1 MCRARWALRERKDS
15 YIVAALNHEIRHLL
29 RAVLGR
35 AVKQRGPIRIPP
47 LAAPICAVAGVGQ
60 VQLLLAHQIL
70 LLLDHLLE
78 TLQCNL
84 HARERHGSIIW
95 CKAVHIH
102 GSSEGGRKACLVVAA
117 QAIILRLVILV
128 LELLERLRGSDSQ
141 LLAFFAQRAEL
152 LELLVRVA
160 CRRRQ
165 LPVTGPHVISD
176 SQSGAVYFA
185 EQ

>member
-1 MCRARWALRERKDS
+1 MQPARTRAAR
-15 YIVAALNHEIRHLL
+15 V
-29 RAVLGR
+29 
-35 AVKQRGPIRIPP
+35 
-47 LAAPICAVAGVGQ
+47 
-60 VQLLLAHQIL
+60 
-70 LLLDHLLE
+70 DHLVQGCAY
-78 TLQCNL
+78 T
-84 HARERHGSIIW
+84 
-95 CKAVHIH
+95 H

-152 LELLVRVA
+152 LERVA
-160 CRRRQ
+160 CRSRQ

-176 SQSGAVYFA
+176 GQSGAVYFA